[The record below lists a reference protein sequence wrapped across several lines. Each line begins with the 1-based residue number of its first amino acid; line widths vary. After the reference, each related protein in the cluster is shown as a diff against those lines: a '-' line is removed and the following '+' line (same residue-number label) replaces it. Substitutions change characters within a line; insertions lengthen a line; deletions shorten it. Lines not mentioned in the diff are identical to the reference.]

1 MSYRIVSRPERHL
14 SRFIFDMAPPENQAF
29 IEKIIAT
36 NSDRANARPAPQR
49 TRLKC
54 HPHKA
59 EMSPVTKV
67 VIRTTQV
74 VSLPLLIMWSS
85 PGAPALPGALLVG
98 RGVSWCP
105 SQPPLSMARAP
116 GPCVDID
123 FNTQQQDRRARS
135 AISRTFR
142 AGSRQSPSN
151 GIHTRILPEGGRMQA
166 HVPQP

>member
-1 MSYRIVSRPERHL
+1 MLRALRARSGRVFCDEISAQASKRVSILSNFLSKPREPRKYSSATTKKNRQNEWMFRHPCSCPDVEAFIARYILDPQNFRHL

-67 VIRTTQV
+67 VIY
-74 VSLPLLIMWSS
+74 LPPKW
-85 PGAPALPGALLVG
+85 
-98 RGVSWCP
+98 
-105 SQPPLSMARAP
+105 
-116 GPCVDID
+116 
-123 FNTQQQDRRARS
+123 
-135 AISRTFR
+135 
-142 AGSRQSPSN
+142 
-151 GIHTRILPEGGRMQA
+151 
-166 HVPQP
+166 